1 MNLYNKIATI
11 LITSM
16 LILTSAYLDS
26 AMAFATEDDNFSRP
40 LYSLQYV
47 NEHDV
52 GVTFN
57 SIKLADTD
65 AAWYK
70 QTTGKDLPS
79 GMVRNET
86 NFVGAREDTGVNAG
100 SKNVWEGT
108 EITAEDGKTYIVRLY
123 VHNNSQKAKMA
134 QPKILRYVFMC
145 LMVPELPSQ

>member
-108 EITAEDGKTYIVRLY
+108 EMVRLILC
-123 VHNNSQKAKMA
+123 VFTSTTTAKKAKMA